1 MDSLNDRKKAFE
13 KKFAHD
19 AEMTFKAEA
28 RRNRMLA
35 EWLGEKWGMSSE
47 EAEKYGVTLIGADLK
62 EAGDDDVMQN
72 RGQGRADGRRRLIAK
87 TVRKGDLP
95 TKDCVVCGR
104 PFSWRKK
111 WAAVWDD
118 VKYCSERCRR
128 ARGRSDDRDA

>member
-35 EWLGEKWGMSSE
+35 QWIGEKWGLSGD

-62 EAGDDDVMQN
+62 EAGDDDVIQKVLSDAKERN
-72 RGQGRADGRRRLIAK
+72 ASIDEAELRAKSDELLTVAK
-87 TVRKGDLP
+87 AELMEG
-95 TKDCVVCGR
+95 
-104 PFSWRKK
+104 
-111 WAAVWDD
+111 
-118 VKYCSERCRR
+118 EE
-128 ARGRSDDRDA
+128 

>member
-62 EAGDDDVMQN
+62 EAGDDDVMQKVLSDAKE
-72 RGQGRADGRRRLIAK
+72 RGVDIDEAELRAKSEELLTEAK
-87 TVRKGDLP
+87 AELMEGED
-95 TKDCVVCGR
+95 
-104 PFSWRKK
+104 
-111 WAAVWDD
+111 
-118 VKYCSERCRR
+118 
-128 ARGRSDDRDA
+128 